1 MLTREQEKEEVLLCG
16 RSFIQLLFL
25 CDGQCSVN
33 TRGPQDPDIRSYALS
48 LSSLLVLLFRHC
60 SSPSG
65 RRLLLRVLVGR
76 VVSTV
81 VGRAFLT
88 IHDFSTEK
96 ASDWDD
102 QQERRKGKI
111 LQSSAASDLIIF
123 VISAFRVI
131 SCFVSSGAGGVKPQN
146 CASV

>member
-65 RRLLLRVLVGR
+65 RLLLRVLVGR

-96 ASDWDD
+96 ASDWDG

-123 VISAFRVI
+123 VISAFIVI

>member
-25 CDGQCSVN
+25 SDGQCSVN

-65 RRLLLRVLVGR
+65 RLLLCVLVGR

-96 ASDWDD
+96 ASDWDG

>member
-25 CDGQCSVN
+25 SDGQCSVN

-131 SCFVSSGAGGVKPQN
+131 SCFTSSGAGGVKPQN